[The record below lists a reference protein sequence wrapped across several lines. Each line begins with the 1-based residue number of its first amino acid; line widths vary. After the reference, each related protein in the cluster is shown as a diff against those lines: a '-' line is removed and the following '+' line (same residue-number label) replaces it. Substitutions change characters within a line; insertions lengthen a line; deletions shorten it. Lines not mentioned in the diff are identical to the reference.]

1 MNMSA
6 KLAATPE
13 QKSSTDKKR
22 YRKRVDRSERK
33 TAADTLLQFSGHVE
47 VEHASAASD
56 SDLESGTAV
65 QTDIN
70 QSLFTSMQDEL
81 QNLRTDNAKLADC
94 MSSHSSKFPQSDFDG
109 DDEKVKYFT
118 GLPKCTILLA
128 LFTFL
133 EHSLPTKQSL
143 DKFPI
148 LIMCFKRLRLYLP
161 LQLLSFNVSISSVSR
176 FLFETIDVMYIKMKS
191 LVNWPEREYC

>member
-1 MNMSA
+1 
-6 KLAATPE
+6 
-13 QKSSTDKKR
+13 
-22 YRKRVDRSERK
+22 
-33 TAADTLLQFSGHVE
+33 
-47 VEHASAASD
+47 
-56 SDLESGTAV
+56 
-65 QTDIN
+65 
-70 QSLFTSMQDEL
+70 MQDEL

-176 FLFETIDVMYIKMKS
+176 YLFETIDVMYIKMKS